1 VPPIVTSPRAR
12 APRKLGRRLLGS
24 SFVEALVGPHGVDR
38 YLELLDPLWTLR
50 EVRAEITEVRH
61 QTRDSVT
68 LTLKPNAAWLGFRAG
83 QFVRLT
89 VEIDGVQR
97 TRCYSPACSQ
107 HRGDGQFELTVK
119 AHPHGLVSQYLNT
132 HARPG
137 MVVGLSQA
145 DGDFTLPDE
154 RPQRV
159 LLISGGSGITP
170 VISMLRTLC
179 DEAYTG
185 HVTFLHYAFTER
197 DVCYAAELAQL
208 AAEHANVN
216 LVHAYTD
223 QRDAGAL
230 HGFFGHEHLRAAD
243 PDYAAAETYVCGP
256 PPLMQSV
263 RELWEADGLEQR
275 LHVEHFVPPALP
287 APAGADQATGTVRF
301 DGSAVEAANNGR
313 TLLEQAEAAGLSPE
327 HGCRMGICHSCT
339 CRMTAGTVRN
349 VQTGDVLTGNDEDI
363 QICISVPVG
372 DVTLDL

>member
-1 VPPIVTSPRAR
+1 MPSIVTSPRAR

-38 YLELLDPLWTLR
+38 YLELIDPVWTLR

-68 LTLKPNAAWLGFRAG
+68 LTLKPNNAWLGFRAG

-97 TRCYSPACSQ
+97 MRCYSPACSE
-107 HRGDGQFELTVK
+107 HRDDGRFELTIK
-119 AHPHGLVSQYLNT
+119 AHPHGLVSQYLKE
-132 HARPG
+132 HAHPG

-179 DEAYTG
+179 DEGYAG
-185 HVTFLHYAFTER
+185 EVTFLHYAFTER
-197 DVCYAAELAQL
+197 DVCYAVELAELAAQ
-208 AAEHANVN
+208 HANVN
-216 LVHAYTD
+216 LVHAYTEQVD
-223 QRDAGAL
+223 GEAL
-230 HGFFGHEHLRAAD
+230 HGFFGREHLRAAE
-243 PDYAAAETYVCGP
+243 PRFAEAQTYVCGP

-287 APAGADQATGTVRF
+287 APADAGEATGTVRF
-301 DGSAVEAANNGR
+301 EGSVVEAANTGL
-313 TLLEQAEAAGLSPE
+313 TLLEQAEAAGLTPE

-349 VQTGDVLTGNDEDI
+349 VQTGEVLTGNDEDI